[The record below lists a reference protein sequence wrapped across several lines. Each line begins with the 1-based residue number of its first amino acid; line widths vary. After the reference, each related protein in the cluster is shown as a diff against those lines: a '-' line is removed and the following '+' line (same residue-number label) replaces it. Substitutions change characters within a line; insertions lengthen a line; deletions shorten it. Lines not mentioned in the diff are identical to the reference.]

1 MRNSATLALILGLI
15 LAPTVLPQAPA
26 AAATP
31 AGATRVTSVEGITE
45 YRLPNGLEVLLF
57 PDNSKPTVTVNV
69 TYMVGSRHEGAG
81 ETGMAHLLEH
91 MLFKGTQKHKEIM
104 GELSAHGN
112 NFNGTTSWDR
122 TNYFET
128 VPATDTDLRWA
139 LEMESDRM
147 VNSRVAKSDLD
158 SEMTVVRN
166 EFERGENNPDGV
178 LEERVLST
186 AYLWH
191 AYGRSPIGTLSDI
204 EKVPIEK
211 LQAFYHTYYQPDN
224 AMLLVAGKFD
234 PNKTLGWITELFGV
248 IPKPTRTLPKTYTEE
263 PTQDGEREV
272 VLRRVGDHQSVMM
285 AFHVPAGSHP
295 DSPALDVLSAILS
308 EAPAGRLYKALVE
321 SKKAVSADAEN
332 YSLHDPGVEMFS
344 AQVAKDKSLDDAEK
358 TMLSVIDGL
367 IKEPPSKEEV
377 DRAKTRILK
386 NIDLE
391 LNNSGRVGLVLS
403 EWASMGDWRLL
414 FLNRDQVEKVT
425 PEDVARVAKQYLKPD
440 NRTIGR
446 YLPAEKPDRS
456 VIPPS
461 PDIVAELKDY
471 KGKAAIEEGEVF
483 DPSPA
488 NIEARTTRVTLPGG
502 MKLVLLPKK
511 TRGGTVIA
519 NLQLHFGDENS
530 LKNKGAAPRMAG
542 SLLMRGTQKHTRQQL
557 QDEFDKIKAQVAVNG
572 ALTGATARIDT
583 VRAGL
588 VPALRLAA
596 EILREPSFPESDFE
610 QIRQAAIAG
619 IESSRSEPQTMV
631 STAMNRY
638 LNAAYPKG
646 DPRYT
651 ATIDENIDD
660 LKKVTLAE
668 AKQFYQDFYGASNAE
683 LAVVGDFDAAEIQ
696 KLAQEL
702 FGNWKS
708 PKPYSV
714 IKRTYAKLAPVDTSL
729 EAPDKTSAFVYA
741 VTPLG
746 MDQQDPD
753 YPAMVLADRIIGG
766 DEKSRLWV
774 RVREREG
781 LSYGVQSV
789 FRAGPQEKYGSFIAA
804 ASVKPE
810 NAPKVQAAF
819 KDEIES
825 VIGKGFTQEEVD
837 FAKNAFMQE
846 RQLQRSQDSSLAG
859 LFVSQA
865 ELGRTMQREIE
876 LEKSVSA
883 LTPAQL
889 TATFK
894 KWVDPASMAYFKAG
908 DFKKAA
914 AASAK

>member
-1 MRNSATLALILGLI
+1 MRNLALFALILGLL
-15 LAPTVLPQAPA
+15 LAPIAPA
-26 AAATP
+26 QTK
-31 AGATRVTSVEGITE
+31 VTSVEGITE
-45 YRLPNGLEVLLF
+45 YRLDNGLQVLLF

-69 TYMVGSRHEGAG
+69 TYMVGSRNEGAG

-112 NFNGTTSWDR
+112 DFNGSTSWDR

-128 VPATDTDLRWA
+128 VPASDADLRWA

-166 EFERGENNPDGV
+166 EFERGENSPDQV

-211 LQAFYHTYYQPDN
+211 LQAFYRNYYQPDD

-234 PNKTLGWITELFGV
+234 PAKTLGWINELFGS
-248 IPKPTRTLPKTYTEE
+248 IPKPTRKLLPTYTEE

-295 DSPALDVLSAILS
+295 DSAALDVLSAILS
-308 EAPAGRLYKALVE
+308 EAPSGRLYKALVE

-344 AQVAKDKSLDDAEK
+344 ATVAKDKSLDDAEK

-377 DRAKTRILK
+377 DRARTRLLK

-403 EWASMGDWRLL
+403 EWGSMGDWRLL
-414 FLNRDQVEKVT
+414 FLNRDRIEKVT
-425 PEDVARVAKQYLKPD
+425 PEDVARVAKLYLKPS

-446 YLPAEKPDRS
+446 YLPEAQPDRS

-461 PDIVAELKDY
+461 PDVVSELKDY
-471 KGKAAIEEGEVF
+471 KGKAAIEDGEVF

-488 NIEARTTRVTLPGG
+488 NIEARTTRITLPSGL
-502 MKLVLLPKK
+502 KLVLLPKK
-511 TRGGTVIA
+511 TRGGTVVA
-519 NLQLHFGDENS
+519 NLQLHFGDEKS
-530 LKNKGAAPRMAG
+530 LANKGAAPRLADA
-542 SLLMRGTQKHTRQQL
+542 LLMRGTRKHTRQQL
-557 QDEFDKIKAQVAVNG
+557 QDEFDRIKAQVSVTG
-572 ALTGATARIDT
+572 TLTGASARIDT

-588 VPALRLAA
+588 IPALQLAA

-610 QIRQAAIAG
+610 QIRQAAIAQLEAG
-619 IESSRSEPQTMV
+619 RSEPQNMA
-631 STAMNRY
+631 SIAMNRY
-638 LNAAYPKG
+638 LNAAYPVG
-646 DPRYT
+646 DPRYSL
-651 ATIDENIDD
+651 TIDENIDQ
-660 LKKVTLAE
+660 LKKVTLDE
-668 AKQFYQDFYGASNAE
+668 AKKFYADFYGASNAE
-683 LAVVGDFDAAEIQ
+683 LAVVGDFDAAEVQ

-702 FGNWKS
+702 FGSWKS
-708 PKPYSV
+708 PQPYSV
-714 IKRTYAKLAPVDTSL
+714 VKRSWTKLSPVNTSL
-729 EAPDKTSAFVYA
+729 EAPDKANAYLYA
-741 VTPLG
+741 VTPVS

-753 YPAMVLADRIIGG
+753 YPAMVLADRILGG

-774 RVREREG
+774 RIREKDG
-781 LSYGVQSV
+781 LSYGVNSN
-789 FRAGPQEKYGSFIAA
+789 FRAGPQEKYGVFAA
-804 ASVKPE
+804 VASAKNE
-810 NAPKVQAAF
+810 NTAKVEAAF
-819 KDEIES
+819 KDEIT
-825 VIGKGFTQEEVD
+825 KAATTGFTAEEVAT
-837 FAKNAFMQE
+837 AKTALMQE
-846 RQLQRSQDSSLAG
+846 RQLSRSQDNQLVG
-859 LFVSQA
+859 LLVSQA
-865 ELGRTMQREIE
+865 ELGRTMQRESD
-876 LEKSVSA
+876 LEKKINDT
-883 LTPAQL
+883 TPEQL
-889 TATFK
+889 STIFK
-894 KWVDPASMAYFKAG
+894 KWIDPATISYFKAG

>member
-1 MRNSATLALILGLI
+1 MRNLASRALILGPLLATVV
-15 LAPTVLPQAPA
+15 LAPLAPA
-26 AAATP
+26 QTK
-31 AGATRVTSVEGITE
+31 VTSVEGITE
-45 YRLPNGLEVLLF
+45 YRLDNGLQVLLF
-57 PDNSKPTVTVNV
+57 PDNSKAKVTVNV

-91 MLFKGTQKHKEIM
+91 MLFKGTQTHKEIM

-112 NFNGTTSWDR
+112 DFNGSTSWDR

-128 VPATDTDLRWA
+128 VPGTEADLHWA
-139 LEMESDRM
+139 LEMEADRM

-166 EFERGENNPDGV
+166 EFERGENSPDGV

-191 AYGRSPIGTLSDI
+191 SYGRSPIGTLSDI

-211 LQAFYHTYYQPDN
+211 LQAFYRMYYQPDN

-234 PNKTLGWITELFGV
+234 PAKALPLITELFGA
-248 IPKPTRTLPKTYTEE
+248 IPKPTRKLQQTYTEE

-285 AFHVPAGSHP
+285 AFHVPAGSHA
-295 DSPALDVLSAILS
+295 DSPALDVLSGILS
-308 EAPAGRLYKALVE
+308 EAPSGRLYKALVE
-321 SKKAVSADAEN
+321 SKKAVRADAEN

-367 IKEPPSKEEV
+367 IKEPPNKEEV

-386 NIDLE
+386 NIDLQ
-391 LNNSGRVGLVLS
+391 LNDSQRVGLALS
-403 EWASMGDWRLL
+403 EWGSMGDWRLI

-425 PEDVARVAKQYLKPD
+425 PEDVARVAKQYLKSD

-446 YLPAEKPDRS
+446 YLPADKPDRS

-488 NIEARTTRVTLPGG
+488 NIESRVTRVTLPNGL
-502 MKLVLLPKK
+502 KLVLLPKK

-519 NLQLHFGDENS
+519 SLQLHFGDEKS
-530 LKNKGAAPRMAG
+530 LANKGAAPRLAG
-542 SLLMRGTQKHTRQQL
+542 ALLMRGTQKHTRQQL
-557 QDEFDKIKAQVAVNG
+557 QDEFDKIKARVNVNG
-572 ALTGATARIDT
+572 TLTGAGASVDT
-583 VRAGL
+583 VKAGL
-588 VPALRLAA
+588 IPGLRLAA
-596 EILREPSFPESDFE
+596 EILREPTFPESDFE
-610 QIRQAAIAG
+610 QIRQASIAQLEAG
-619 IESSRSEPQTMV
+619 RSEPQNMA
-631 STAMNRY
+631 SLAMNRY
-638 LNAAYPKG
+638 LNSTYPAG

-651 ATIDENIDD
+651 PTIDENIDQ
-660 LKKVTLAE
+660 LKKVTLEE
-668 AKQFYQDFYGASNAE
+668 AKKFYSDFYGASNGE
-683 LAVVGDFDAAEIQ
+683 LAVVGDFDPAEVR
-696 KLAQEL
+696 KVAEEL
-702 FGNWKS
+702 FGSWKS
-708 PKPYSV
+708 PKPYAVVKKSWS
-714 IKRTYAKLAPVDTSL
+714 KLAPVETVL
-729 EAPDKTSAFVYA
+729 EAPDKTSAYVYA
-741 VTPLG
+741 VTPHS

-766 DEKSRLWV
+766 DEKSKLWV
-774 RVREREG
+774 RIREKEG
-781 LSYGVQSV
+781 LSYGVNST
-789 FRAGPQEKYGSFIAA
+789 FRAGQQEKYGMFAA
-804 ASVKPE
+804 VASVKPE
-810 NAPKVQAAF
+810 NADKVEAAF
-819 KDEIES
+819 KDEIAKVLS
-825 VIGKGFTQEEVD
+825 GGFSAEEVAT
-837 FAKNAFMQE
+837 AKNALMQQ
-846 RQLQRSQDSSLAG
+846 RQLDRSQDGTLVA

-865 ELGRTMQREIE
+865 ELGRTMQREID
-876 LEKSVSA
+876 LEKRILETS
-883 LTPAQL
+883 PEQL
-889 TATFK
+889 AAAFK
-894 KWVDPASMAYFKAG
+894 KWIDPATIAYFKAG

-914 AASAK
+914 AATAK

>member
-1 MRNSATLALILGLI
+1 LILGLV
-15 LAPTVLPQAPA
+15 LAPLAPA
-26 AAATP
+26 QTK
-31 AGATRVTSVEGITE
+31 VTSVEGITE
-45 YRLPNGLEVLLF
+45 YRLDNGLQVLLF

-112 NFNGTTSWDR
+112 NFNGSTSWDR

-128 VPATDTDLRWA
+128 VPGTDADLRWA
-139 LEMESDRM
+139 LEMEADRM

-166 EFERGENNPDGV
+166 EFERGENSPDQV

-191 AYGRSPIGTLSDI
+191 SYGRSPIGTLSDI

-211 LQAFYHTYYQPDN
+211 LQAFYRNYYQPDD

-234 PNKTLGWITELFGV
+234 PAKTLGWITELFGT
-248 IPKPTRTLPKTYTEE
+248 IPKPTRKLQPTYTEE
-263 PTQDGEREV
+263 PTQDGERQV

-295 DSPALDVLSAILS
+295 DSPALDVLSGILS
-308 EAPAGRLYKALVE
+308 DAPAGRLYKALVE
-321 SKKAVSADAEN
+321 SKKAVSAGAEN

-344 AQVAKDKSLDDAEK
+344 ATVAKDKSLDDAEK

-367 IKEPPSKEEV
+367 IKEPPNKEEV
-377 DRAKTRILK
+377 DRARTRLLK
-386 NIDLE
+386 NIELE
-391 LNNSGRVGLVLS
+391 LNNSGRVGLALS
-403 EWASMGDWRLL
+403 EWGSMGDWRMI
-414 FLNRDQVEKVT
+414 FLNRDRVEKVT
-425 PEDVARVAKQYLKPD
+425 PEDVARVARLYLKPD

-446 YLPAEKPDRS
+446 YLPADQPDRS

-502 MKLVLLPKK
+502 LKLVLLPKK
-511 TRGGTVIA
+511 TRGGTVVA
-519 NLQLHFGDENS
+519 NLQLHFGDEKS
-530 LKNKGAAPRMAG
+530 LAGKGAAPRMTG
-542 SLLMRGTQKHTRQQL
+542 NLLMRGTKQHTRQQL
-557 QDEFDKIKAQVAVNG
+557 QDEFDRIKATVRVTG
-572 ALTGATARIDT
+572 SLTGAGASIDT

-619 IESSRSEPQTMV
+619 IEAQRNEPQ
-631 STAMNRY
+631 SLASNAMNRY
-638 LNAAYPKG
+638 LNASYPPG
-646 DPRYT
+646 DPRYVPT
-651 ATIDENIDD
+651 VDESIDQ
-660 LKKVTLAE
+660 LKRVTLDE
-668 AKQFYQDFYGASNAE
+668 AKKFYADFYGGSNAE
-683 LAVVGDFDAAEIQ
+683 LAVVGDFDAAEIR
-696 KLAQEL
+696 KLAEEL
-702 FGNWKS
+702 FSTWKS
-708 PKPYSV
+708 PKSYSV
-714 IKRTYAKLAPVDTSL
+714 VKRDWKKLTSVDNTL
-729 EAPDKTSAFVYA
+729 EAPDKANANFYA
-741 VTPLG
+741 VTTVN
-746 MDQQDPD
+746 MDQQDAD
-753 YPAMVLADRIIGG
+753 YPAMVLADRMIGG

-774 RVREREG
+774 RIRETEG
-781 LSYGVQSV
+781 LSYGVGSS
-789 FRAGPQEKYGSFIAA
+789 FRAGAQEKYGTFA
-804 ASVKPE
+804 ASASAKPE
-810 NAPKVQAAF
+810 NVAKVEAAF
-819 KDEIES
+819 KDEIAK
-825 VIGKGFTQEEVD
+825 VVNTGFTPEEIA

-846 RQLQRSQDSSLAG
+846 RQLERARDATLAAM
-859 LFVSQA
+859 FVSQA
-865 ELGRTMQREIE
+865 ELGRTMQRESD
-876 LEKSVSA
+876 LEKKVSDT
-883 LTPAQL
+883 TPQQL
-889 TATFK
+889 SAVFK
-894 KWVDPASMAYFKAG
+894 KWIDPASISYFKAG

-914 AASAK
+914 SAAK

>member
-1 MRNSATLALILGLI
+1 MRNLALFALILGLL
-15 LAPTVLPQAPA
+15 LAPIAPA
-26 AAATP
+26 QTK
-31 AGATRVTSVEGITE
+31 VTSVEGITE
-45 YRLPNGLEVLLF
+45 YRLDNGLQVLLF

-69 TYMVGSRHEGAG
+69 TYMVGSRNEGAG

-112 NFNGTTSWDR
+112 DFNGSTSWDR

-128 VPATDTDLRWA
+128 VPASDADLRWA

-166 EFERGENNPDGV
+166 EFERGENSPDQV

-211 LQAFYHTYYQPDN
+211 LQAFYRNYYQPDD

-234 PNKTLGWITELFGV
+234 PAKTLGWINELFGS
-248 IPKPTRTLPKTYTEE
+248 IPKPTRKLLPTYTEE

-295 DSPALDVLSAILS
+295 DSAALDVLSAILS
-308 EAPAGRLYKALVE
+308 EAPSGRLYKALVE

-344 AQVAKDKSLDDAEK
+344 ATVAKDKSLDDAEK

-377 DRAKTRILK
+377 DRARTRLLK

-403 EWASMGDWRLL
+403 EWGSMGDWRLL
-414 FLNRDQVEKVT
+414 FLNRDRIEKVT
-425 PEDVARVAKQYLKPD
+425 PEDVARVAKLYLKPS

-446 YLPAEKPDRS
+446 YLPEAQPDRS

-461 PDIVAELKDY
+461 PDVVSELKDY
-471 KGKAAIEEGEVF
+471 KGKAAIEDGEVF

-488 NIEARTTRVTLPGG
+488 NIEARTTRITLPSGL
-502 MKLVLLPKK
+502 KLVLLPKK
-511 TRGGTVIA
+511 TRGGTVVA
-519 NLQLHFGDENS
+519 NLQLHFGDEKS
-530 LKNKGAAPRMAG
+530 LANKGAAPRLAG
-542 SLLMRGTQKHTRQQL
+542 ALLMRGTRKHTRQQL
-557 QDEFDKIKAQVAVNG
+557 QDEFDRIKAQVSVTG
-572 ALTGATARIDT
+572 TLTGASARIDT

-588 VPALRLAA
+588 IPALQLAA

-610 QIRQAAIAG
+610 QIRQAAIAQLEAG
-619 IESSRSEPQTMV
+619 RSEPQNMA
-631 STAMNRY
+631 SIAMNRY
-638 LNAAYPKG
+638 LNAAYPVG
-646 DPRYT
+646 DPRYSL
-651 ATIDENIDD
+651 TIDENIDQ
-660 LKKVTLAE
+660 LKKVTLDE
-668 AKQFYQDFYGASNAE
+668 AKKFYADFYGASNAE
-683 LAVVGDFDAAEIQ
+683 LAVVGDFDAAEVQ

-702 FGNWKS
+702 FGSWKS
-708 PKPYSV
+708 PQPYSV
-714 IKRTYAKLAPVDTSL
+714 VKRSWTKLSPVNTSL
-729 EAPDKTSAFVYA
+729 EAPDKANAYLYA
-741 VTPLG
+741 VTPVS

-753 YPAMVLADRIIGG
+753 YPAMVLADRILGG

-774 RVREREG
+774 RIREKDG
-781 LSYGVQSV
+781 LSYGVNSN
-789 FRAGPQEKYGSFIAA
+789 FRAGPQEKYGVFAA
-804 ASVKPE
+804 VASAKNE
-810 NAPKVQAAF
+810 NTAKVEAAF
-819 KDEIES
+819 KDEIT
-825 VIGKGFTQEEVD
+825 KAATTGFTAEEVAM
-837 FAKNAFMQE
+837 AKTALMQE
-846 RQLQRSQDSSLAG
+846 RQLSRSQDNQLVG
-859 LFVSQA
+859 LLVSQA
-865 ELGRTMQREIE
+865 ELGRTMQRESD
-876 LEKSVSA
+876 LEKKINDT
-883 LTPAQL
+883 TPEQL
-889 TATFK
+889 STIFK
-894 KWVDPASMAYFKAG
+894 KWIDPATISYFKAG

>member
-1 MRNSATLALILGLI
+1 MRNLALFALILAL
-15 LAPTVLPQAPA
+15 LWVPVAPAQAPSA
-26 AAATP
+26 P
-31 AGATRVTSVEGITE
+31 AKVTSVEGITE
-45 YRLPNGLEVLLF
+45 YRLDNGLQVLLF
-57 PDNSKPTVTVNV
+57 PDNSKAKVTVNV

-112 NFNGTTSWDR
+112 DFNGSTSWDR

-128 VPATDTDLRWA
+128 VPGTDADLRWA
-139 LEMESDRM
+139 LEMEADRM

-166 EFERGENNPDGV
+166 EFERGENSPDRV

-191 AYGRSPIGTLSDI
+191 SYGRSPIGTLSDI

-211 LQAFYHTYYQPDN
+211 LQAFYRNYYQPDN

-234 PNKTLGWITELFGV
+234 PAKALAEITEFFGS
-248 IPKPTRTLPKTYTEE
+248 IPKPTRKLLPTYTEE

-285 AFHVPAGSHP
+285 AFHVPSGSHP
-295 DSPALDVLSAILS
+295 DSPALDVLSGILS
-308 EAPAGRLYKALVE
+308 EAPSGRLYKALVE
-321 SKKAVSADAEN
+321 SKKAVNADAEN

-344 AQVAKDKSLDDAEK
+344 ATVAKDKSLEDAEK

-367 IKEPPSKEEV
+367 IKEPPNKEEV

-391 LNNSGRVGLVLS
+391 LNNSERVGLALS
-403 EWASMGDWRLL
+403 EWGSMGDWRLIY
-414 FLNRDQVEKVT
+414 LNRDRVEKVT
-425 PEDVARVAKQYLKPD
+425 PEDVARVAKQYLKAD

-461 PDIVAELKDY
+461 PDIVSELKDY
-471 KGKAAIEEGEVF
+471 KGKAAIEEGEAF

-488 NIEARTTRVTLPGG
+488 NIESRVTRVTLPGG
-502 MKLVLLPKK
+502 LKLVMLPKK

-519 NLQLHFGDENS
+519 SLQLHFGDEKS
-530 LKNKGAAPRMAG
+530 LANKGAAPRLAG
-542 SLLMRGTQKHTRQQL
+542 ALLMRGTQKHTRQQL
-557 QDEFDKIKAQVAVNG
+557 QDEFDKIKARVNVNG
-572 ALTGATARIDT
+572 TLTGAGASVDT
-583 VRAGL
+583 VKAGL
-588 VPALRLAA
+588 IPGLRLAA
-596 EILREPSFPESDFE
+596 EVLREPTFPESDFE
-610 QIRQAAIAG
+610 QIRQASIAQLEAG
-619 IESSRSEPQTMV
+619 RSEPQNMA
-631 STAMNRY
+631 SLAMNRY
-638 LNAAYPKG
+638 LNSPYPPG

-651 ATIDENIDD
+651 PTIDENIDQ

-668 AKQFYQDFYGASNAE
+668 AKQFYADFYGASNGE
-683 LAVVGDFDAAEIQ
+683 LAVVGDFDPAEVR
-696 KLAQEL
+696 KVAEEL
-702 FGNWKS
+702 FSNWKS
-708 PKPYSV
+708 PKPYTYV
-714 IKRTYAKLAPVDTSL
+714 KRDWKKLTPVETVL

-741 VTPLG
+741 VTAHN

-766 DEKSRLWV
+766 DEKSKLWV
-774 RVREREG
+774 RIREKEG
-781 LSYGVQSV
+781 LSYGVNST
-789 FRAGPQEKYGSFIAA
+789 FRAGQQEKYGMFAA
-804 ASVKPE
+804 VASVKPE
-810 NAPKVQAAF
+810 NADKVEAAF
-819 KDEIES
+819 KDEIAKVLS
-825 VIGKGFTQEEVD
+825 SGFTAEEVAT
-837 FAKNAFMQE
+837 AKNALMQQ
-846 RQLQRSQDSSLAG
+846 RQLDRSQDGTLAA

-865 ELGRTMQREIE
+865 ELGRTMQRESD
-876 LEKSVSA
+876 LEKRINDT
-883 LTPAQL
+883 TPEQL
-889 TATFK
+889 TAVFK
-894 KWVDPASMAYFKAG
+894 KWIDPTTIAYFKAG

>member
-1 MRNSATLALILGLI
+1 MKFPASLALILGLV
-15 LAPTVLPQAPA
+15 LAPLAPA
-26 AAATP
+26 QTK
-31 AGATRVTSVEGITE
+31 VTSVEGITE
-45 YRLPNGLEVLLF
+45 YRLDNGLQVLLF

-112 NFNGTTSWDR
+112 NFNGSTSWDR

-128 VPATDTDLRWA
+128 VPGTDADLRWA
-139 LEMESDRM
+139 LEMEADRM

-166 EFERGENNPDGV
+166 EFERGENSPDQV

-191 AYGRSPIGTLSDI
+191 SYGRSPIGTLSDI

-211 LQAFYHTYYQPDN
+211 LQAFYRNYYQPDD

-234 PNKTLGWITELFGV
+234 PAKTLGWITELFGT
-248 IPKPTRTLPKTYTEE
+248 IPKPTRKLQPTYTEE
-263 PTQDGEREV
+263 PTQDGERQV

-295 DSPALDVLSAILS
+295 DSPALDVLSGILS
-308 EAPAGRLYKALVE
+308 DAPAGRLYKALVE
-321 SKKAVSADAEN
+321 SKKAVSAGAEN

-344 AQVAKDKSLDDAEK
+344 ATVAKDKSLDDAEK

-367 IKEPPSKEEV
+367 IKEPPNKEEV
-377 DRAKTRILK
+377 DRARTRLLK
-386 NIDLE
+386 NIELE
-391 LNNSGRVGLVLS
+391 LNNSGRVGLALS
-403 EWASMGDWRLL
+403 EWGSMGDWRMI
-414 FLNRDQVEKVT
+414 FLNRDRVEKVT
-425 PEDVARVAKQYLKPD
+425 PEDVARVARLYLKPD

-446 YLPAEKPDRS
+446 YLPADQPDRS

-502 MKLVLLPKK
+502 LKLVLLPKK
-511 TRGGTVIA
+511 TRGGTVVA
-519 NLQLHFGDENS
+519 NLQLHFGDEKS
-530 LKNKGAAPRMAG
+530 LAGKGAAPRMTG
-542 SLLMRGTQKHTRQQL
+542 NLLMRGTKQHTRQQL
-557 QDEFDKIKAQVAVNG
+557 QDEFDRIKATVRVTG
-572 ALTGATARIDT
+572 SLTGAGASIDT

-619 IESSRSEPQTMV
+619 IEAQRNEPQ
-631 STAMNRY
+631 SLASNAMNRY
-638 LNAAYPKG
+638 LNASYPPG
-646 DPRYT
+646 DPRYVPT
-651 ATIDENIDD
+651 VDESIDQ
-660 LKKVTLAE
+660 LKRVTLDE
-668 AKQFYQDFYGASNAE
+668 AKKFYADFYGGSNAE
-683 LAVVGDFDAAEIQ
+683 LAVVGDFDAAEIR
-696 KLAQEL
+696 KLAEEL
-702 FGNWKS
+702 FSTWKS
-708 PKPYSV
+708 PKSYSV
-714 IKRTYAKLAPVDTSL
+714 VKRDWKKLTSVDNTL
-729 EAPDKTSAFVYA
+729 EAPDKANANFYA
-741 VTPLG
+741 VTTVN
-746 MDQQDPD
+746 MDQQDAD
-753 YPAMVLADRIIGG
+753 YPAMVLADRMIGG

-774 RVREREG
+774 RIRETEG
-781 LSYGVQSV
+781 LSYGVGSS
-789 FRAGPQEKYGSFIAA
+789 FRAGAQEKYGTFA
-804 ASVKPE
+804 ASASAKPE
-810 NAPKVQAAF
+810 NVAKVEAAF
-819 KDEIES
+819 KDEIAK
-825 VIGKGFTQEEVD
+825 VVNTGFTPEEIA

-846 RQLQRSQDSSLAG
+846 RQLERARDATLAAM
-859 LFVSQA
+859 FVSQA
-865 ELGRTMQREIE
+865 ELGRTMQRESD
-876 LEKSVSA
+876 LEKKVSDT
-883 LTPAQL
+883 TPQQL
-889 TATFK
+889 SAVFK
-894 KWVDPASMAYFKAG
+894 KWIDPASISYFKAG

-914 AASAK
+914 SAAK

>member
-1 MRNSATLALILGLI
+1 MRIPASLALILGLV
-15 LAPTVLPQAPA
+15 LAPLVPA
-26 AAATP
+26 QTSSP
-31 AGATRVTSVEGITE
+31 TKVTSVEGITE
-45 YRLPNGLEVLLF
+45 YRLDNGLQVLLF

-112 NFNGTTSWDR
+112 NFNGSTSWDR

-128 VPATDTDLRWA
+128 VPGTDADLRWA

-158 SEMTVVRN
+158 TEMTVVRN
-166 EFERGENNPDGV
+166 EFERDENNADEV

-191 AYGRSPIGTLSDI
+191 SYGRSPIGTLSDI

-211 LQAFYHTYYQPDN
+211 LQAFYRNYYQPDD

-234 PNKTLGWITELFGV
+234 PAKTLGWITELFGS
-248 IPKPTRTLPKTYTEE
+248 IPKPTRKLLPTYTEE

-285 AFHVPAGSHP
+285 AFHVPAGAHP
-295 DSPALDVLSAILS
+295 DSPALDVLSGILS
-308 EAPAGRLYKALVE
+308 DAPAGRLYKALVE

-377 DRAKTRILK
+377 DRAKTRLLK

-403 EWASMGDWRLL
+403 EWGSMGDWRLL
-414 FLNRDQVEKVT
+414 FLNRDQIEKVT
-425 PEDVARVAKQYLKPD
+425 PEDIARVAKLYLKAD

-446 YLPAEKPDRS
+446 YLPADKPDRS

-471 KGKAAIEEGEVF
+471 KGKAAVEEGEVF

-502 MKLVLLPKK
+502 LKLVLLPKK
-511 TRGGTVIA
+511 TRGGTVVA
-519 NLQLHFGDENS
+519 NLQLHFGDEKS
-530 LKNKGAAPRMAG
+530 LAGKDAAPRMAG
-542 SLLMRGTQKHTRQQL
+542 SLLMRGTKTHTRQQL
-557 QDEFDKIKAQVAVNG
+557 QDEFDRIKASVRVTGSLNG
-572 ALTGATARIDT
+572 AGASIDT

-610 QIRQAAIAG
+610 QIRQASIAQ
-619 IESSRSEPQTMV
+619 IEAGRSEPQNMA
-631 STAMNRY
+631 SNAMNRY
-638 LNAAYPKG
+638 VNASYPPG
-646 DPRYT
+646 DPRYVPT
-651 ATIDENIDD
+651 VDESIDQ

-668 AKQFYQDFYGASNAE
+668 AKKFYSDFYGASNAE
-683 LAVVGDFDAAEIQ
+683 LAVVGDFDPAEIR
-696 KLAQEL
+696 KLAEEL
-702 FGNWKS
+702 FSSWKS

-714 IKRTYAKLAPVDTSL
+714 VKHDWKKLDAVDTSL
-729 EAPDKTSAFVYA
+729 EAPDKTSAYLYA
-741 VTPLG
+741 ITTLN

-753 YPAMVLADRIIGG
+753 YPAMVLADRIMGG

-774 RVREREG
+774 RIREREG
-781 LSYGVQSV
+781 LSYGVNSAL
-789 FRAGPQEKYGSFIAA
+789 RAGPQEKYGSFAA
-804 ASVKPE
+804 VASAKPE
-810 NAPKVQAAF
+810 NTAKVETAF
-819 KDEIES
+819 KEEIAKVVS
-825 VIGKGFTQEEVD
+825 AGFTAEEVAT
-837 FAKNAFMQE
+837 AKTALMQE
-846 RQLQRSQDSSLAG
+846 RQLDRARDTTLAG
-859 LFVSQA
+859 MFVSQA
-865 ELGRTMQREIE
+865 ELGRTMQRESN
-876 LEKSVSA
+876 LEKSINDTTAEQLSA
-883 LTPAQL
+883 I
-889 TATFK
+889 FK
-894 KWVDPASMAYFKAG
+894 KWIDPASISYFKAG
-908 DFKKAA
+908 DFKKAV
-914 AASAK
+914 AK

>member
-1 MRNSATLALILGLI
+1 MRNLASLALILGLA
-15 LAPTVLPQAPA
+15 LALRLPAQTPPAPVK
-26 AAATP
+26 
-31 AGATRVTSVEGITE
+31 VTSVEGITE
-45 YRLPNGLEVLLF
+45 YRLDNGLQVLLF
-57 PDNSKPTVTVNV
+57 PDNSKAKVTVNV

-112 NFNGTTSWDR
+112 DFNGSTSWDR

-128 VPATDTDLRWA
+128 VPGTDADLRWA
-139 LEMESDRM
+139 LEMEADRM

-166 EFERGENNPDGV
+166 EFERGENSPDQV

-191 AYGRSPIGTLSDI
+191 SYGRSPIGTLSDI

-211 LQAFYHTYYQPDN
+211 LQAFYRNYYQPDD
-224 AMLLVAGKFD
+224 AMLLIAGKFD
-234 PNKTLGWITELFGV
+234 PTKALGWVTELFGV
-248 IPKPTRTLPKTYTEE
+248 IPRPTRKLLPTYTEE

-285 AFHVPAGSHP
+285 AFHVPSGSHK
-295 DSPALDVLSAILS
+295 DSPALDVLSGILS
-308 EAPAGRLYKALVE
+308 EAPSGRLYKALVE

-344 AQVAKDKSLDDAEK
+344 ATVAKDKSLDDAEK

-367 IKEPPSKEEV
+367 IKEPPNKEEV

-391 LNNSGRVGLVLS
+391 LNNSERVGLALS
-403 EWASMGDWRLL
+403 EWGSMGDWRLIY
-414 FLNRDQVEKVT
+414 LNRDQVEKVT
-425 PEDVARVAKQYLKPD
+425 PEDVARVAKLYLKPD

-446 YLPAEKPDRS
+446 YLPTAQPDRS

-471 KGKAAIEEGEVF
+471 KGKAAVEEGEAF

-488 NIEARTTRVTLPGG
+488 NIEARVTRVTLPSGL
-502 MKLVLLPKK
+502 KLVLLPKK
-511 TRGGTVIA
+511 TRGGTVVA
-519 NLQLHFGDENS
+519 SLQLHFGDEKS
-530 LKNKGAAPRMAG
+530 LANKGAAPRLAG
-542 SLLMRGTQKHTRQQL
+542 ALLMRGTQKHTRQQL
-557 QDEFDKIKAQVAVNG
+557 QDEFDKIKARINVSG
-572 ALTGATARIDT
+572 SLDRATASIDT
-583 VRAGL
+583 LRAGL

-596 EILREPSFPESDFE
+596 EILRQPSFPESDFE
-610 QIRQAAIAG
+610 QIRQASIAQLEAG
-619 IESSRSEPQTMV
+619 RSEPQNMA
-631 STAMNRY
+631 SIAMNRF
-638 LNAAYPKG
+638 LNAAYPPG

-651 ATIDENIDD
+651 LTIDENIDQ
-660 LKKVTLAE
+660 LKKVTLE
-668 AKQFYQDFYGASNAE
+668 EVKKFYADFYGASNGE
-683 LAVVGDFDAAEIQ
+683 LAVVGDFDPAEVR
-696 KLAQEL
+696 KVAEEL
-702 FGNWKS
+702 FSSWKS
-708 PKPYSV
+708 PKPYAV
-714 IKRTYAKLAPVDTSL
+714 IKRSWSKLSPANISL
-729 EAPDKTSAFVYA
+729 EAPDKANAYLYA
-741 VTPLG
+741 VTPVS

-774 RVREREG
+774 RIREKDG
-781 LSYGVQSV
+781 LSYGVNSN
-789 FRAGPQEKYGSFIAA
+789 FRAGPQEKYGVFAA
-804 ASVKPE
+804 VASAKNE
-810 NAPKVQAAF
+810 NTAKVEAAF
-819 KDEIES
+819 NDEITKA
-825 VIGKGFTQEEVD
+825 VTTGFTAEEVAT
-837 FAKNAFMQE
+837 AKTALMQE
-846 RQLQRSQDSSLAG
+846 RQLSRSQDNQLVG

-865 ELGRTMQREIE
+865 ELGRTMQRESD
-876 LEKSVSA
+876 LEKKISDTTPEQLSA
-883 LTPAQL
+883 I
-889 TATFK
+889 FK
-894 KWVDPASMAYFKAG
+894 KWVDPTTISYFKAG

-914 AASAK
+914 AATAK

>member
-1 MRNSATLALILGLI
+1 MRNLALFALILGMP
-15 LAPTVLPQAPA
+15 LAPIAPA
-26 AAATP
+26 QTK
-31 AGATRVTSVEGITE
+31 VTSVEGITE
-45 YRLPNGLEVLLF
+45 YRLDNGLQVLLF

-112 NFNGTTSWDR
+112 NFNGSTSWDR

-128 VPATDTDLRWA
+128 VPGTDADLRWA

-158 SEMTVVRN
+158 TEMTVVRN
-166 EFERGENNPDGV
+166 EFERGENSPDGV

-191 AYGRSPIGTLSDI
+191 SYGRSPIGTLSDI

-211 LQAFYHTYYQPDN
+211 LQAFYRNYYQPDD

-234 PNKTLGWITELFGV
+234 PAKTLGWIAELFGS
-248 IPKPTRTLPKTYTEE
+248 IPKPTRKLLPTYTEE

-285 AFHVPAGSHP
+285 AFHVPSGSHP
-295 DSPALDVLSAILS
+295 DSPALDVLSGILS
-308 EAPAGRLYKALVE
+308 EAPSGRLYKALVE
-321 SKKAVSADAEN
+321 SKKAVSAGAEN

-344 AQVAKDKSLDDAEK
+344 AQVPKDKSLDDAEK

-367 IKEPPSKEEV
+367 IKEPPNKEEV
-377 DRAKTRILK
+377 DRAKARILK

-403 EWASMGDWRLL
+403 EWGSMGDWRLL

-425 PEDVARVAKQYLKPD
+425 PEDIARVAKLYLKAD

-446 YLPAEKPDRS
+446 YLPTEKPDRS

-488 NIEARTTRVTLPGG
+488 NIEARTTRITLPSGL
-502 MKLVLLPKK
+502 KLVLLPKK
-511 TRGGTVIA
+511 TRGGTVVA
-519 NLQLHFGDENS
+519 NLQLHFGDEKS
-530 LKNKGAAPRMAG
+530 LAGKGAAPRLAG

-557 QDEFDKIKAQVAVNG
+557 QDEFDRIKAQVNVSG
-572 ALTGATARIDT
+572 ALTGAAARIDT
-583 VRAGL
+583 VRAGML
-588 VPALRLAA
+588 PALRLAA
-596 EILREPSFPESDFE
+596 EILREPTFPESDFE
-610 QIRQAAIAG
+610 QIRQAAIAQ
-619 IESSRSEPQTMV
+619 IEAGRNEPQNMANL
-631 STAMNRY
+631 AMNRY
-638 LNAAYPKG
+638 LNASYPPD

-651 ATIDENIDD
+651 PTIDESIDQ
-660 LKKVTLAE
+660 LKKVTLE
-668 AKQFYQDFYGASNAE
+668 DAKKFYADFYGASNAE
-683 LAVVGDFDAAEIQ
+683 LAVVGDFDAAEVR
-696 KLAQEL
+696 KLAEEL
-702 FGNWKS
+702 FSSWKS

-714 IKRTYAKLAPVDTSL
+714 VKRDWKKLAPVNTSL
-729 EAPDKTSAFVYA
+729 EAPDKANAYLYA
-741 VTPLG
+741 ATPVS

-774 RVREREG
+774 RIREREG
-781 LSYGVQSV
+781 LSYGVNSN
-789 FRAGPQEKYGSFIAA
+789 FRAGPQEKYGVFAA
-804 ASVKPE
+804 VASAKNE
-810 NAPKVQAAF
+810 NTAKVEAAF
-819 KDEIES
+819 KDEI
-825 VIGKGFTQEEVD
+825 GKVVSGGFATEEVAA
-837 FAKNAFMQE
+837 AKTALMQE
-846 RQLQRSQDSSLAG
+846 RQLDRARDATLAG

-865 ELGRTMQREIE
+865 ELGRTMQRESD
-876 LEKSVSA
+876 LEKKINDTTSE
-883 LTPAQL
+883 QL
-889 TATFK
+889 STIFK
-894 KWVDPASMAYFKAG
+894 KWIDPSTISYFKAG

-914 AASAK
+914 AAVK